1 VALVDINLST
11 FVFEIINFL
20 ILVWILQRFFYKPVL
35 QVIAKRQQGID
46 ESLQQAESERNKAE
60 NLRTDYE
67 NRLTH
72 WEQEKKL
79 ARETLYREIETERA
93 DLLDKL
99 YRSLDDER
107 NKSQVL
113 EAHRLAEKQNLNERL
128 ALQQGARFAGMLLK
142 QAAGPELE
150 QRLFD
155 LLLNDLTE
163 LPQHALQMMQQD
175 KLVLIQISSAYPLDN
190 GKRIKL
196 EQKLDL
202 LVKQERQYL
211 YEQQD
216 ELNAGFRI
224 SIGEWVLQANL
235 QHELIGFAEIA
246 DVSV

>member
-1 VALVDINLST
+1 MVDINLST

-46 ESLQQAESERNKAE
+46 ESLQQAEAERNTAE
-60 NLRTDYE
+60 NLRADYE
-67 NRLTH
+67 NSLTH

-93 DLLDKL
+93 ELLDKL
-99 YRSLDDER
+99 YKSLDDER

-163 LPQHALQMMQQD
+163 LPQHTLQMMQQD
-175 KLVLIQISSAYPLDN
+175 KPVLIQISSAYPLDN

-202 LVKQERQYL
+202 LVKQERQFL

-216 ELNAGFRI
+216 ELYAGFRI